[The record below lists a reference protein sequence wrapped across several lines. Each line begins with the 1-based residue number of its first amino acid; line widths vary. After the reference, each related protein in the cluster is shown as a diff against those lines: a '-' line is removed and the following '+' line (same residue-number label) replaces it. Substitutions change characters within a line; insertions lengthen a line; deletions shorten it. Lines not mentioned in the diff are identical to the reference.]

1 MSLNSLQSM
10 FGPGCIFTH
19 FHVNYMHLQLLFKIP
34 LTKKINISLCS
45 ISIIMQVCEAEREV
59 ESL

>member
-10 FGPGCIFTH
+10 FGPGCIFTY
-19 FHVNYMHLQLLFKIP
+19 FHVNYMHLQLLLEIP
-34 LTKKINISLCS
+34 LTNISLCS
-45 ISIIMQVCEAEREV
+45 ISCKHAWKREV